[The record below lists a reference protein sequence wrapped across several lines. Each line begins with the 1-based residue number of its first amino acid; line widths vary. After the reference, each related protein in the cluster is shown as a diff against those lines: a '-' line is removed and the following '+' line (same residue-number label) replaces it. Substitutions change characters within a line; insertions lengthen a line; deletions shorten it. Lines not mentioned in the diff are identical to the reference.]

1 MLGTTLFLIHSVSL
15 SLSLSVFFNELF
27 LCDMFI
33 YLQKRNLRIVYDA
46 IGTLA
51 DAVGRELNQ
60 VLFSPFGKYRTL
72 SFSLLLCSLHL
83 FLMMW
88 KGRS

>member
-1 MLGTTLFLIHSVSL
+1 
-15 SLSLSVFFNELF
+15 
-27 LCDMFI
+27 MFI

-60 VLFSPFGKYRTL
+60 VLFCPFGKYR
-72 SFSLLLCSLHL
+72 SFFLWSPNL
-83 FLMMW
+83 FVMM
-88 KGRS
+88 